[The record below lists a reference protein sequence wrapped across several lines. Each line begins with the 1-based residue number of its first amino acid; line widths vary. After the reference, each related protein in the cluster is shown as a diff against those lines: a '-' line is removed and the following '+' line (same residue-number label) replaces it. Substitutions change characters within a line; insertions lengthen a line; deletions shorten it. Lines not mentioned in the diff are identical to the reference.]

1 MPSSL
6 KINRDTSTPESLLRR
21 ENVDV
26 STFSDMRKC
35 AYNDCYKQHN
45 AHSTKQLQKNKTIVS
60 QTIDFPN
67 SLS

>member
-1 MPSSL
+1 MW
-6 KINRDTSTPESLLRR
+6 R
-21 ENVDV
+21 ENGDV
-26 STFSDMRKC
+26 STFSDMQKR

-45 AHSTKQLQKNKTIVS
+45 ANSTKQLQKKKKKTIVS